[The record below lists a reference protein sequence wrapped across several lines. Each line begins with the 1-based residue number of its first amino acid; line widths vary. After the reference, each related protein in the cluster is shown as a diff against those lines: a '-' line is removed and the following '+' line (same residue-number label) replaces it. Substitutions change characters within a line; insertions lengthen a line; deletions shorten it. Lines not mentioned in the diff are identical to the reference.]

1 MSRLFKA
8 LSLELNEPLRIKCDN
23 RQTIRLFDNSPV
35 KLVTK
40 LRYVDIRQECKRG
53 TVQPEW
59 EATKDMIADGLTKS
73 LEKQKFSHSVKLLR
87 MEDQTERL
95 STYSA

>member
-1 MSRLFKA
+1 M
-8 LSLELNEPLRIKCDN
+8 
-23 RQTIRLFDNSPV
+23 
-35 KLVTK
+35 
-40 LRYVDIRQECKRG
+40 
-53 TVQPEW
+53 QPEW

-73 LEKQKFSHSVKLLR
+73 LEKQKFSHFVKLLR